1 MLKLLFSI
9 VISFFLINAESSD
22 FGTTGLIDTPT
33 ARMLNDGDLKA
44 SMSFQK
50 IANIYNSTYQATPW
64 LETTFRYTIFNPDNP
79 YRNSSHV
86 DGLNDRSYAA
96 KIKLFNESKYLPQVA
111 LGIQDILGTGA
122 WSGEYIVASKQ
133 INQFDFS
140 VGLGW
145 GRLAERDSFSNPIG
159 WVHDHFK
166 TRGSDGGI
174 RGGETRASSF
184 FTGKDVGLFGGLS
197 YRLPKYN
204 LTLLAEYNSDAY
216 KREIAYGTIK
226 ESSPISYGFKWN
238 GFNNL
243 TLGISRQQGNQW
255 GLMISSRFNTKELMP
270 RKNTRPFYSSTEDK
284 SLSNMPDNLNSNL
297 WYDLL
302 FHDLNRSGILLRKAQ
317 VINESRQVDIE
328 ISNYRYELAADAI
341 NRALT
346 FSEIH
351 IPKYFTNINIIL
363 NEDNFRVM
371 TFSYQ
376 RIGNGNFLSDAVS
389 DSRVNILKSRD
400 IINPTQ
406 KTKLIIPSGNLGVDL
421 AARVQLFDP
430 YGPLKHQFYLK
441 LTSKLGVGKGW
452 NVIGTYALNIDHNFD
467 NDRGPNSNM
476 PHVRSEIDEY
486 LTKGASGIDAL
497 YFEKRETL
505 NPQLYYRAYI
515 GILEQ
520 MYSGAGG
527 ELLYLPFKARWALGA
542 TMNYVKKRAYNRGFD
557 LLDYETVTAFASLYY
572 ASPLYNYDVAIH
584 AGRYLAEDKGA
595 TIELRRTFDN
605 GFSIGAFATLTNVSA
620 VEFGEGSF
628 DKGLY
633 FQLPFNSFLGANTRG
648 KYATQIRS
656 IQRDGGQRLE
666 DFSGRLWHDLR
677 NVRYDSLERH
687 KSRMIPK

>member
-1 MLKLLFSI
+1 MVKLLFSI
-9 VISFFLINAESSD
+9 IISFCAINAESSD
-22 FGTTGLIDTPT
+22 LGTTGLIDIPT
-33 ARMLNDGDLKA
+33 ARILNDGDFKTSL
-44 SMSFQK
+44 SFQK
-50 IANIYNSTYQATPW
+50 IANIYNLTYQATPW
-64 LETTFRYTIFNPDNP
+64 LETTFRYSIFNPDNP
-79 YRNSSHV
+79 ARNSPHI

-204 LTLLAEYNSDAY
+204 LTFLAEYNSDAY

-270 RKNTRPFYSSTEDK
+270 KKNTRPFYSSTEDK

-351 IPKYFTNINIIL
+351 VPRYIRNINIIL
-363 NEDNFRVM
+363 NEDNFRAM
-371 TFSYQ
+371 TVSYQ
-376 RIGNGNFLSDAVS
+376 RIGNNAFFSEAVS
-389 DSRVNILKSRD
+389 NSRVKILKSRD
-400 IINPTQ
+400 IIHPTYR
-406 KTKLIIPSGNLGVDL
+406 TKLIYPSVFFGADL
-421 AARVQLFDP
+421 AARFQLFDP
-430 YGPLKHQFYLK
+430 DKPLKHQIYLK
-441 LTSKLGVGKGW
+441 LTSNFGVGKGW
-452 NVIGTYALNIDHNFD
+452 NIIGAYALNIDNNFD
-467 NDRGPNSNM
+467 TIRKPTSIL
-476 PHVRSEIDEY
+476 PHVRTDINQY
-486 LTKGASGIDAL
+486 LTQGASGIDAL
-497 YFEKRETL
+497 YFEKKETL
-505 NPQLYYRAYI
+505 NHQLYYRAYI

-527 ELLYLPFKARWALGA
+527 ELLYLPFKARWAIGA

-557 LLDYETVTAFASLYY
+557 LLDYEAVTAFVSFYY

-605 GFSIGAFATLTNVSA
+605 GFSIGAFASFTNVSTE
-620 VEFGEGSF
+620 EFGEGSF

-648 KYATQIRS
+648 KYATQLRS

-677 NVRYDSLERH
+677 GVRYDSLERH